1 MAPVWVY
8 GINDHLD
15 LPEKLPSGFE
25 QSGALCTDFRSL
37 CEVVGAAPHPAFK
50 LRRKQIGA
58 DRTSHLQNRRP
69 SLLKV
74 PESQTPTKTEEKS
87 QLVEAAHITVKSVL
101 LDRTSMGILSLL
113 MPKTNSIRVLVFS
126 DCNLDCEML
135 RLLAAGLTGACSLES
150 LQIEY
155 NNLDLPLPQLAEV
168 EAEAPAPDAEA
179 GEGGDKGKDENS
191 AWDGAA
197 KSLEARERKR
207 YSMQSERLL
216 RSFREWVESIFGD
229 LNAVWHAFGGVKFDL
244 AITAQEFHVLVY
256 DHLGIS
262 GPQVLEVF
270 EVLDGPDYGAEGG
283 GRASLNT
290 LKKALE
296 GLPPLTEEEEAAK
309 EEDPLGATLSQFLAK
324 DTVLESFSLRQCAVS
339 RLELVPMVN
348 ALVKCPWQLRCLN
361 LWDNRICDRGAE
373 LLASAIDAYRGLEY
387 LGLGRNRIGDAG
399 LQSLCRPFMATPLEE
414 DQVAGARDRI
424 VKQEAA
430 AKAVAD
436 AKEKAQGTEF
446 NTRQMR
452 AEVPLIDEL
461 EERPPSGDSDKPTF
475 LLRRLTELK
484 CLALSEN
491 PIKSAEVVEA
501 IQPHGPR
508 GAELL
513 LRCTPAGTDLAA
525 KRPELLKD
533 KERRPLLTLQQ
544 QVAAP
549 TEGWTLRV
557 APY

>member
-1 MAPVWVY
+1 V
-8 GINDHLD
+8 
-15 LPEKLPSGFE
+15 S
-25 QSGALCTDFRSL
+25 
-37 CEVVGAAPHPAFK
+37 
-50 LRRKQIGA
+50 
-58 DRTSHLQNRRP
+58 
-69 SLLKV
+69 
-74 PESQTPTKTEEKS
+74 
-87 QLVEAAHITVKSVL
+87 
-101 LDRTSMGILSLL
+101 
-113 MPKTNSIRVLVFS
+113 
-126 DCNLDCEML
+126 
-135 RLLAAGLTGACSLES
+135 
-150 LQIEY
+150 
-155 NNLDLPLPQLAEV
+155 
-168 EAEAPAPDAEA
+168 
-179 GEGGDKGKDENS
+179 
-191 AWDGAA
+191 
-197 KSLEARERKR
+197 
-207 YSMQSERLL
+207 
-216 RSFREWVESIFGD
+216 
-229 LNAVWHAFGGVKFDL
+229 
-244 AITAQEFHVLVY
+244 VY

-283 GRASLNT
+283 GCASLNT

-296 GLPPLTEEEEAAK
+296 GVPPLTEEEEAAK
-309 EEDPLGATLSQFLAK
+309 EEDPLGASLAQLLEK
-324 DTVLESFSLRQCAVS
+324 NVVLESVSLRQCAVG

-348 ALVKCPWQLRCLN
+348 ALLKSPWQLRCLN

-373 LLASAIDAYRGLEY
+373 LLASAIDAYRGIEY

-399 LQSLCRPFMATPLEE
+399 LQSLCRPFTPTPLAE
-414 DQVAGARDRI
+414 DQVAGAKDRI
-424 VKQEAA
+424 SKQEAA

-446 NTRQMR
+446 SSRQMR

-461 EERPPSGDSDKPTF
+461 IEVPPTGDSDKPTF

-484 CLALSEN
+484 CLVLSEN

-513 LRCTPAGTDLAA
+513 LRCTPAGSDLAT

-549 TEGWTLRV
+549 TDGWTLRI